1 MSKYF
6 NQTQHTVE
14 IGNGEH
20 TQPGVLDQLLGTV
33 KEGNALAV
41 AVGQSRLEGCRKV
54 AIGRNGSTPQLIS
67 KVTQLNL
74 RAAESYRALRTR
86 LMRMQSGTG
95 LRSVAITSAMQGDGK
110 TLTSANLALCFAQ
123 LTGFRTL
130 LIDGDL
136 RTHGLSKLLHLN
148 RGVGLGEILAG
159 SAPYEDAI
167 CATDF
172 PNLYVVNTGNDTS
185 APGELL
191 AGNSLKEFIGWAG
204 ESFKLIIVDS
214 PPLPSVADAELI
226 SAACDGVLMVV
237 RALRTP
243 RELLESA
250 ATQLDQ
256 KKFLGVV
263 YNGADHLGK
272 YGPYRDYLQ
281 VPK

>member
-6 NQTQHTVE
+6 NQTQQTVE
-14 IGNGEH
+14 IGNGDH

-33 KEGNALAV
+33 KEGNALSV
-41 AVGQSRLEGCRKV
+41 AVGQTRLEGCRKITI
-54 AIGRNGSTPQLIS
+54 ARNGSAPQLIS
-67 KVTQLNL
+67 TVTPLNV

-86 LMRMQSGTG
+86 LMRIQSGTG
-95 LRSVAITSAMQGDGK
+95 LRSVTITSAMQGDGK
-110 TLTSANLALCFAQ
+110 TVTSANLALCFAQ
-123 LTGFRTL
+123 LSGFRTL
-130 LIDGDL
+130 VIDADL
-136 RTHGLSKLLHLN
+136 RTHGLSKLFHLN

-159 SAPYEDAI
+159 STPHEEAI

-172 PNLYVVNTGNDTS
+172 PNLYVVGAGNNTT
-185 APGELL
+185 APAELL
-191 AGNSLKEFIGWAG
+191 AGTNFKEFIGWAS
-204 ESFKLIIVDS
+204 ECFKLIIVDS
-214 PPLPSVADAELI
+214 PPLPTIADAELI

-263 YNGADHLGK
+263 YNGANQLGK
-272 YGPYRDYLQ
+272 YGSYPDYLQ
-281 VPK
+281 VSK